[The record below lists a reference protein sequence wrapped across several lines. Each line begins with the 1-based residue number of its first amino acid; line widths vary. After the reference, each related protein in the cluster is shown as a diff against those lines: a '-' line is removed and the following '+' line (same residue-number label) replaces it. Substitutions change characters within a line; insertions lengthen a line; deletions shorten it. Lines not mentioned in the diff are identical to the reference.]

1 MITANIGRS
10 FLNHYNKKNDLNLS
24 AKTFFEEV
32 FFKLFFDHPK
42 YLYWVVNSPF
52 VQMKGGQKV
61 HTLTSAERL
70 EKLEDLHQKIENK
83 IIDAS
88 TTIGFSASE
97 AKEFATT
104 SGQVTDLVIE
114 TTPEM
119 VYCSWIGGGLGIGV
133 GGGQVILFDN
143 PVVFDVLLQGWQ
155 MYRNYLNDPA
165 YDGLSG
171 NKINSWN
178 GQWLSHVLGT
188 SYKTDDPLQS
198 FTGLEPADKD
208 GNIEIPPQSWLK
220 VILAIARKI
229 PLPSMTSYIY
239 KHGQTNSTYGFIPF
253 NLSTI
258 QRPSELYVQLF
269 GEYAYKK
276 DARIIENL
284 YGSAASFQRIC
295 QMGAVGVA
303 ALEPK
308 GLKDIM
314 KGGKAFKFDNKP
326 ETQITFNTYLTWTL
340 AMLNNDEFWDQAGAA
355 AELFVTYE
363 MGAGKL
369 KADRGN
375 QIEKIKT
382 AMGKRACLDAFVP
395 VLEKVDKA
403 QLENWLALS
412 ERIHKLPSDMFGYFM
427 TLVKLRHTEKSRTTS
442 NETIT
447 Q

>member
-10 FLNHYNKKNDLNLS
+10 FLNHYNQKNGLNLS
-24 AKTFFEEV
+24 AKEFFEQV
-32 FFKLFFDHPK
+32 FFKLFYDHPK
-42 YLYWVVNSPF
+42 YLYWVTNSPF
-52 VQMKGGQKV
+52 VQMKQGQKPNN
-61 HTLTSAERL
+61 LTSNERL

-88 TTIGFSASE
+88 TTIGFAASE

-104 SGQVTDLVIE
+104 SGQVTDLAIE

-119 VYCSWIGGGLGIGV
+119 VYCSWIGGGLGVGV

-143 PVVFDVLLQGWQ
+143 SVVFDVLLQGWQ
-155 MYRNYLNDPA
+155 MYRDYLNDPA
-165 YDGLSG
+165 YEGLSG

-188 SYKTDDPLQS
+188 DYKIDDPLQN
-198 FTGLEPADKD
+198 FGGLETTKE
-208 GNIEIPPQSWLK
+208 GIEIPPQSWLK
-220 VILAIARKI
+220 VILAISRKV
-229 PLPSMTSYIY
+229 PLPSMTGYIY

-253 NLSTI
+253 NLKTI
-258 QRPSELYVQLF
+258 KRPSELYIKLF
-269 GEYAYKK
+269 GEYAYQK
-276 DARIIENL
+276 DARTIETL

-314 KGGKAFKFDNKP
+314 KGDKSFKFDNKP

-340 AMLNNDEFWDQAGAA
+340 AMLNNDEFWDEAGTA

-363 MGAGKL
+363 AGAGKL
-369 KADRGN
+369 RADRGN

-382 AMGKRACLDAFVP
+382 AMSKRACLDAFVP
-395 VLEKVDKA
+395 VLEKVETLQMA
-403 QLENWLALS
+403 NWIALTK
-412 ERIHKLPSDMFGYFM
+412 RIHQLPSDMFSYFM
-427 TLVKLRHTEKSRTTS
+427 TLVKLRHTEKSRTNS

>member
-24 AKTFFEEV
+24 AKAFFEEV

-61 HTLTSAERL
+61 YTLTSAERL

-97 AKEFATT
+97 TKEFATT
-104 SGQVTDLVIE
+104 SGQVTDLAIE
-114 TTPEM
+114 TTPET
-119 VYCSWIGGGLGIGV
+119 VYLSWIGGGLGIGV

-143 PVVFDVLLQGWQ
+143 PIVFDALFLGWQ
-155 MYRNYLNDPA
+155 MYRDYLNDPA

-178 GQWLSHVLGT
+178 GQWLAHAL
-188 SYKTDDPLQS
+188 
-198 FTGLEPADKD
+198 DKD
-208 GNIEIPPQSWLK
+208 FDANYPYFGFSDNFENTKEGNIEIPPQSWLK
-220 VILAIARKI
+220 IVLAVARK
-229 PLPSMTSYIY
+229 LPQPSLTGYIY

-253 NLSTI
+253 NFDGIKT
-258 QRPSELYVQLF
+258 PSELYVKLF
-269 GEYAYKK
+269 GEEGLKYA
-276 DARIIENL
+276 ETL

-326 ETQITFNTYLTWTL
+326 ETQITFNTFLTWTL

-403 QLENWLALS
+403 QLENWVALS